1 MADPADQLAESE
13 QAMTAVSMEPGV
25 ERWRVDTSEKPPGRW
40 RLLRNLALVI
50 MLAALVLG
58 ASFLARNGLPLG
70 RLLPLHS
77 VALEGDL
84 NHVSEAHL
92 RSVIGPLLHGGLL
105 GVNVTAIRR
114 AVEALPW
121 VDHATVYRVWPDA
134 LRIKLKEQV
143 AVARWGGHALLNKRS
158 EVFRPDVLPE
168 GLQQGLPH
176 LVGPEGSETQVLR
189 RFHRLRRQLGV
200 VGLGVV
206 GLALDARRSWTAELD
221 NGALIRIGRTNVD
234 ARIQRFLA
242 AWPRIS
248 ADHHR
253 PLAAAD
259 LRYPNGFA
267 IRWAEPKDPGQPQG
281 LHR

>member
-1 MADPADQLAESE
+1 
-13 QAMTAVSMEPGV
+13 MTAVSVESGA
-25 ERWRVDTSEKPPGRW
+25 ERWCVDTSETLPGRW
-40 RLLRNLALVI
+40 RLLRNLALVT

-58 ASFLARNGLPLG
+58 GGFLARGGLPLG

-77 VALEGDL
+77 VALEGEL
-84 NHVSEAHL
+84 SHVSEAHL
-92 RSVIGPLLHGGLL
+92 RSAIGPLLHGGLL

-134 LRIKLKEQV
+134 LRITLQEQV
-143 AVARWGGHALLNKRS
+143 AVARWGGHALLNERS
-158 EVFRPDVLPE
+158 EVFRPDVLPK
-168 GLQQGLPH
+168 GLLQGMPR
-176 LVGPEGSETQVLR
+176 LVGPEGSEAQVLR
-189 RFHRLRRQLGV
+189 RFHRLRQQLGA
-200 VGLGVV
+200 VGLGMV

-221 NGALIRIGRTNVD
+221 NGALIRIGRTDIN

-267 IRWAEPKDPGQPQG
+267 IRWETPQDPGQPRG